1 MKPEDFKK
9 ADDDLSR
16 RQRQV
21 VRLFLQDK
29 SDAKIA
35 KELGVKEQTVRKHI
49 ANICDLFELKE
60 ENEKKGTKHRHEL
73 KEAYAD
79 YIPEMVSKEFLKEYK
94 LYDDVSL
101 EKIKINNNDEIYLE
115 RELLDSCRE
124 KLSQVGMLLRIKA
137 PQQWGKTL
145 LVNRLLEKM
154 EQQGYQTAYIDVLDA
169 DKDICENL
177 DRLLQW
183 FCRNVGRELGVAKEK
198 LRELWDELDGSKVNA
213 EEYFDKAILPE
224 IDKGLVLAL
233 DNIECIFP
241 CPTAEDF
248 LSMLRAWFEKTKRNN
263 KWSNLRLI
271 VAHSTECYVQ
281 MNKDHSPFNVG
292 VPIGLSEF
300 NFEQVKE
307 LVKRQGVSLDDGE
320 IKRLIENIGGHPF
333 LVDRAIAS
341 LKDNPGSLDDLL
353 GKAATLEGIY
363 GPHLRELWGYIQ
375 ERSELV
381 TAMKNIVNGTEG
393 ADLKNPP
400 LAHQLESLGA
410 VKLDGNKVVPRCN
423 LYREFFREQLV
434 DNS

>member
-9 ADDDLSR
+9 ADDSLSR

-21 VRLFLQDK
+21 LKLFLQNK
-29 SDAKIA
+29 SDRQIA
-35 KELGVKEQTVRKHI
+35 KEQNVKEETVRKHL
-49 ANICDLFELKE
+49 ANICDLFGLKEGDEKKGMKHRDELKE
-60 ENEKKGTKHRHEL
+60 IYAEHKDEL
-73 KEAYAD
+73 VND
-79 YIPEMVSKEFLKEYK
+79 EFLREYK
-94 LYDDVSL
+94 NRFNP
-101 EKIKINNNDEIYLE
+101 IKRTIESSKNDEIYLE
-115 RELLDSCRE
+115 RDLLDSCQE
-124 KLSQVGMLLRIKA
+124 KLLQVGILLRIKA
-137 PQQWGKTL
+137 PKQWGKTL

-177 DRLLQW
+177 DRFLQW
-183 FCRNVGRELGVAKEK
+183 FCRNVGRELGVGKEK
-198 LRELWDELDGSKVNA
+198 LRELWDEDDGSKVNA
-213 EEYFDKAILPE
+213 EECFDKGILPE
-224 IDKGLVLAL
+224 VDKGLVLAV
-233 DNIECIFP
+233 DNIERIFD
-241 CPTAEDF
+241 CGTAEDF
-248 LSMLRAWFEKTKRNN
+248 LSMLRAWFEKTKRDE
-263 KWSNLRLI
+263 KWSKLRLI

-300 NFEQVKE
+300 NFEQIKE
-307 LVKRQGVSLDDGE
+307 LVKRNEVSLNDGE
-320 IKRLIENIGGHPF
+320 IEQLMETIGGHPF

-341 LKDNPGSLDDLL
+341 LKDNQGSLNELL

-363 GPHLRELWGYIQ
+363 ASHLRELWGYIQ

-381 TAMKNIVNGTEG
+381 TAMKDIVNVAEG

-423 LYREFFREQLV
+423 LYREFFKEQLR
-434 DNS
+434 